1 MNTALKKTIAHWGF
15 LSPYTHV
22 PRNDAEY
29 EKLSGFLEE
38 LMDASRHAKKD
49 DHVTS
54 LLKLVAKNIE
64 EYEAHR
70 FPTESAS
77 PLQVL
82 EFLME
87 EHGLLQS
94 DLPEIG
100 GQSLVS
106 KILSGER
113 QLTVEHIQKLSKR
126 FGVSPSV
133 FIEGSG
139 GYRNRRSGNYIFL
152 I

>member
-1 MNTALKKTIAHWGF
+1 MNTALKKTIEHWGY
-15 LSPYTHV
+15 LSPYTHI

-29 EKLSGFLEE
+29 EKLLNFVEE
-38 LMDASRHAKKD
+38 LMATSRHVKKD
-49 DHVTS
+49 ERVTS

-70 FPTESAS
+70 FPTKSAS
-77 PLQVL
+77 PIEML

-87 EHGLLQS
+87 EHGLGQS

-100 GQSLVS
+100 SQSLVS

-126 FGVSPSV
+126 FGVSSSV
-133 FIEGSG
+133 FIEDSE
-139 GYRNRRSGNYIFL
+139 YCRSA
-152 I
+152 